1 MLIVVKMETNIDL
14 GRHFWQREIS
24 ELCVAG
30 APMCEEAQVALYY
43 FHLSDGHQ
51 ALIDPEGREVADF
64 SMISDLALKEAR
76 AMISQDAL
84 GGRIMLNQY
93 IEVRDDA
100 GKLVHQLAFRDAVT
114 ITDAT

>member
-93 IEVRDDA
+93 IEVRDES
-100 GKLVHQLAFRDAVT
+100 GKLVHQLSFRDAVK
-114 ITDAT
+114 ITN

>member
-1 MLIVVKMETNIDL
+1 M
-14 GRHFWQREIS
+14 
-24 ELCVAG
+24 
-30 APMCEEAQVALYY
+30 ALYY

-51 ALIDPEGREVADF
+51 ALIDPEGRDLEEPSLIAP
-64 SMISDLALKEAR
+64 LALKEAR

-93 IEVRDDA
+93 IEVRDVA

-114 ITDAT
+114 ISD

>member
-1 MLIVVKMETNIDL
+1 MWHE
-14 GRHFWQREIS
+14 RAS
-24 ELCVAG
+24 EECRQSSDRQ
-30 APMCEEAQVALYY
+30 EAVVALYY

-84 GGRIMLNQY
+84 GGKIVLNQY
-93 IEVRDDA
+93 IEVRDEG
-100 GKLVHQLAFRDAVT
+100 GKLVHQLAFRDAVQ
-114 ITDAT
+114 ITN